1 MGLPGGIG
9 NGYRLR
15 TQSHLGWNSAVA
27 GRPRRGFRQVCGEHI
42 DARLVVADLRGPEIL
57 DLLRMLARV
66 QHAPAVDAQLAVGK
80 RNRGQFHAHAVKLG
94 DKSFNV
100 KVRHFR
106 FPLKR
111 YLTFY
116 AA

>member
-1 MGLPGGIG
+1 VVFPGGVG
-9 NGYRLR
+9 DGYRLR
-15 TQSHLGWNSAVA
+15 TQSHLAGDGTIA
-27 GRPRRGFRQVCGEHI
+27 GRPRPSFDKVRSKHI
-42 DARLVVADLRGPEIL
+42 DACLITADLGGPKIL

-80 RNRGQFHAHAVKLG
+80 RNRSQFHAHAVKPG
-94 DKSFNV
+94 NKGCNV

-111 YLTFY
+111 YQTFC